1 MGIAC
6 QFFLWCVWG
15 PPRKKNPRHFEHS
28 TWCAALIE
36 PDEKKWM
43 KKLKLWQALGR
54 ISEAVD
60 AYKRGLKYEST
71 NEDLKVP
78 RVLECSYGL
87 STYGLDS
94 YGVYSY
100 GQDPNFTRV
109 AGSAAAQCCIL

>member
-1 MGIAC
+1 
-6 QFFLWCVWG
+6 
-15 PPRKKNPRHFEHS
+15 
-28 TWCAALIE
+28 
-36 PDEKKWM
+36 M
-43 KKLKLWQALGR
+43 KRLKLWQALGR

-87 STYGLDS
+87 STYGLRRYGLDS